1 MNIWTDIF
9 ILSLVL
15 TDFRLLATSRLSALI
30 QTTVLQA
37 IALSAFMLTMAD
49 RPWPLLLIF
58 LSLVTVTVKGVILP
72 WLLRRAMRE
81 AGVQREIEPIV
92 GYSASVIIG
101 MVLLGL
107 SFLIFAPLKT
117 AVAMESVFL
126 LPGALFTTLTGLM
139 MIVSRKNALTQV
151 VGYLVMENGV
161 YAFGAALAVEE
172 PLLVEMGVLLDVFVA
187 VFVMGITVYQISRE
201 FDHIDTDRLSELK
214 D

>member
-1 MNIWTDIF
+1 MNTWTDIF
-9 ILSLVL
+9 ILGLVL
-15 TDFRLLATSRLSALI
+15 TDFRLLATSRLTAVI

-37 IALSAFMLTMAD
+37 LALSAFMLTMAD

-58 LSLVTVTVKGVILP
+58 LAVVTLTVKGVVLP

-81 AGVQREIEPIV
+81 AGVHREIEPFV
-92 GYSASVIIG
+92 GYSSSVLIG
-101 MVLLGL
+101 MLLLGL
-107 SFLIFAPLKT
+107 SFIIFTPLKT
-117 AVAMESVFL
+117 SISQQSAFL
-126 LPGALFTTLTGLM
+126 LPCALFTMLTGLL
-139 MIVSRKNALTQV
+139 MIISRKNALTQV
-151 VGYLVMENGV
+151 AGYLVMENGV

-201 FDHIDTDRLSELK
+201 FDHIETDRLSELR

>member
-1 MNIWTDIF
+1 MNTWTDIF
-9 ILSLVL
+9 ILVLVL
-15 TDFRLLATSRLSALI
+15 ADFRLLATSRLAAVI
-30 QTTVLQA
+30 ETTVLQA
-37 IALSAFMLTMAD
+37 VALSAFMLTLAEK
-49 RPWPLLLIF
+49 PWPLLLIF
-58 LSLVTVTVKGVILP
+58 LSLITLTVKGAILP

-81 AGVQREIEPIV
+81 AGVQREIEPII
-92 GYSASVIIG
+92 GYSASVLIG
-101 MVLLGL
+101 MILLGL
-107 SFLIFAPLKT
+107 SFIIFIPLK
-117 AVAMESVFL
+117 ASVSAGSAFL

-151 VGYLVMENGV
+151 AGYLVMENGV

>member
-1 MNIWTDIF
+1 MTDIF

-15 TDFRLLATSRLSALI
+15 TDFRLLATSRLAAVI

-37 IALSAFMLTMAD
+37 IALSAFMLAIAD
-49 RPWPLLLIF
+49 RPWPMLLIS
-58 LSLVTVTVKGVILP
+58 LSLITLTVKGVVLP
-72 WLLRRAMRE
+72 WLLNRAMRE
-81 AGVQREIEPIV
+81 ADVRREIEPIV
-92 GYSASVIIG
+92 GYSASVLVG

-107 SFLIFAPLKT
+107 SFLIFMPLKT
-117 AVAMESVFL
+117 SASMESAFL

-151 VGYLVMENGV
+151 AGYLVMENGV

-187 VFVMGITVYQISRE
+187 VFVMGITIYQISRE

>member
-1 MNIWTDIF
+1 MNTWTDIF
-9 ILSLVL
+9 ILVLVL
-15 TDFRLLATSRLSALI
+15 ADFRLLATSRLAAVI

-37 IALSAFMLTMAD
+37 VCLSAFMLTMAD
-49 RPWPLLLIF
+49 RPWPLLLIS
-58 LSLVTVTVKGVILP
+58 LALVTLTIKGVVLP
-72 WLLRRAMRE
+72 WLLGRAMRE
-81 AGVQREIEPIV
+81 AGVQREIEPMV
-92 GYSASVIIG
+92 GYSSSVLIG
-101 MVLLGL
+101 MALLGL
-107 SFLIFAPLKT
+107 SFLIFVPLKASISIQST
-117 AVAMESVFL
+117 FL
-126 LPGALFTTLTGLM
+126 LPGALFTALTGLL

-151 VGYLVMENGV
+151 AGYLVMENGV

>member
-1 MNIWTDIF
+1 MTDIF

-15 TDFRLLATSRLSALI
+15 TDFRLLATSRLGAVI

-37 IALSAFMLTMAD
+37 IALSAFMLAIAD
-49 RPWPLLLIF
+49 RPWPMLLIF
-58 LSLVTVTVKGVILP
+58 LSLVTLTVKGVILP
-72 WLLRRAMRE
+72 WLLKRAMRE
-81 AGVQREIEPIV
+81 AGVQREIAPMI
-92 GYSASVIIG
+92 GYSASVLIG
-101 MVLLGL
+101 MVLLGI
-107 SFLIFAPLKT
+107 SFLIFIPLK
-117 AVAMESVFL
+117 ASVSMESAFL

-151 VGYLVMENGV
+151 AGYLVMENGV

-187 VFVMGITVYQISRE
+187 VFVMGITIYQISRE
-201 FDHIDTDRLSELK
+201 FDHIDTDRLSELR

>member
-1 MNIWTDIF
+1 MWTDIF
-9 ILSLVL
+9 ILGLVL
-15 TDFRLLATSRLSALI
+15 ADFRLLATSRLAAVI

-37 IALSAFMLTMAD
+37 IALSAFMLTMAE

-58 LSLVTVTVKGVILP
+58 LALVTLLVKGALLP
-72 WLLRRAMRE
+72 WLLTRAMRE
-81 AGVQREIEPIV
+81 AGVQREIEPFV
-92 GYSASVIIG
+92 GYSASVLIG

-107 SFLIFAPLKT
+107 SFLIFTHLKT
-117 AVAMESVFL
+117 SFSIQTTFL
-126 LPGALFTTLTGLM
+126 LPAALFTTLTGLL

-151 VGYLVMENGV
+151 AGYLVMENGV
-161 YAFGAALAVEE
+161 YAFGTALAVEE